1 MAHFVANGPV
11 TPSPWSTPLT
21 SHIPVS
27 TLKLSMIALNER
39 EKMSIAVRYYSR
51 GGNTKKLAK
60 AVEEAIEIP
69 ALSIDEALAE
79 KVDTL
84 LLGCSYYA
92 FDMDQKVKEFIT
104 ENKDKIGKIV
114 LFGTSAMMKSMKK
127 PLKKQL
133 QNMKVDIEIAEEE
146 FHCAGSFKFM
156 HKGRPNDEDIEA
168 VKAFAKKIA
177 EK

>member
-1 MAHFVANGPV
+1 
-11 TPSPWSTPLT
+11 
-21 SHIPVS
+21 
-27 TLKLSMIALNER
+27 
-39 EKMSIAVRYYSR
+39 MSIAVRYYSR

-104 ENKDKIGKIV
+104 ENKDKIGKIF

-156 HKGRPNDEDIEA
+156 HKGRPNDEDVEA